1 MKLKKLIAIV
11 NLLPLMSFAQTDL
24 QTAIKGGE
32 VLISGLGLFKGSKSS
47 AKQEG
52 FCVKNKLSDKIT
64 FKLTGKDEKD
74 NDIKKELVIQADGKE
89 CLFEVPKGIVYTYEV
104 IFNKETFKKGEFK
117 LEEDTTITI
126 KKDD

>member
-1 MKLKKLIAIV
+1 MKFKPFLAIAT
-11 NLLPLMSFAQTDL
+11 LLPMMSFAQSDL

-32 VLISGLGLFKGSKSS
+32 ILISSLGLFKGSKSS

-64 FKLTGKDEKD
+64 FKLTGKDDKD
-74 NDIKKELVIQADGKE
+74 NDIKKELVIPPDGKE
-89 CLFEVPKGIVYTYEV
+89 CLFQVPKGIIYTYEV

-117 LEEDTTITI
+117 LDEDTTITI

>member
-1 MKLKKLIAIV
+1 MKLKKLIAIAT
-11 NLLPLMSFAQTDL
+11 LLPVMSYAQSDL
-24 QTAIKGGE
+24 QNVLKGGE
-32 VLISGLGLFKGSKSS
+32 VLISGLGLFKGSKSGT
-47 AKQEG
+47 KQEG

-64 FKLTGKDEKD
+64 FKLTGKDDKD
-74 NDIKKELVIQADGKE
+74 NDIRKELVIQADGKE

-126 KKDD
+126 KKED